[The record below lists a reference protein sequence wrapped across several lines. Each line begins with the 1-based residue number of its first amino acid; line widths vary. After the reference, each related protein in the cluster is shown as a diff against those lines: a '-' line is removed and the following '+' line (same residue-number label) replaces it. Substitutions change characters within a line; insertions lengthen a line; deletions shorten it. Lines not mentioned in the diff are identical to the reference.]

1 MVDKTHE
8 KVLEMLLASVIWVTH
23 PNNGTGYFRG
33 TGENGPSLPM
43 DHPIRGHTLLR
54 DGVRLKK
61 LQSMVRCGFGDD
73 DSLKDV
79 PKSQIPTT
87 TGMSPHALALRNQQL
102 MMKKLKSIE
111 ACQKKLVEDMPT
123 LIQTSVGDSLQS
135 FAQEHGNVTSQTLAG
150 MENRMYDRFQTM
162 LDSSG
167 LGTNGRSA
175 IPDTTAPVTGTA
187 SGVGFTWANGAC
199 RFLPENFQ
207 LPKVNLK
214 SGMEMWFSPNTSGQ
228 IMIPSLRNV
237 GRKDFGVK
245 TQLNRFSGDW
255 APLFRNI
262 EKKLVEER
270 SDLVDFVS
278 WQTQPNKTAT
288 AAQIDAIWEQVK
300 TWIPENTKKGKKRN
314 RPSDY
319 KISFAKKIF
328 SKKKKKKQ
336 HHSTTTVSF
345 NECRKK

>member
-1 MVDKTHE
+1 
-8 KVLEMLLASVIWVTH
+8 
-23 PNNGTGYFRG
+23 
-33 TGENGPSLPM
+33 
-43 DHPIRGHTLLR
+43 
-54 DGVRLKK
+54 
-61 LQSMVRCGFGDD
+61 
-73 DSLKDV
+73 
-79 PKSQIPTT
+79 
-87 TGMSPHALALRNQQL
+87 
-102 MMKKLKSIE
+102 
-111 ACQKKLVEDMPT
+111 
-123 LIQTSVGDSLQS
+123 
-135 FAQEHGNVTSQTLAG
+135 
-150 MENRMYDRFQTM
+150 
-162 LDSSG
+162 
-167 LGTNGRSA
+167 
-175 IPDTTAPVTGTA
+175 VTGTA

-328 SKKKKKKQ
+328 SKKKKKK
-336 HHSTTTVSF
+336 TAPVNT
-345 NECRKK
+345 NGDL